1 MLYCVALME
10 TMDQD
15 RKRAAMQKNQ
25 TLPSGTMAVACLLS
39 LSGGFLD
46 AYSFFNRG
54 GVFANAQTGN
64 IVMLG
69 ACLVGG
75 QNEVFLKYLIPI
87 IAFLLG
93 IFLAV
98 VIETTLNKLNIRFV
112 RRSVLLLE
120 AAILVFVAFLPEG
133 RENNV
138 LANTLVSFIC
148 AAQMETFKSF
158 RGEPIATTMSTGNLR
173 KFAEN
178 FYLGF
183 IKKEFR
189 HHKTAVQ
196 YLVVL
201 LMFTAGAALGAVAS
215 GLFSVLSALI
225 PAGLLLCAAGHITV
239 AKRAG

>member
-1 MLYCVALME
+1 
-10 TMDQD
+10 
-15 RKRAAMQKNQ
+15 
-25 TLPSGTMAVACLLS
+25 MAVACLLS

-69 ACLVGG
+69 ACLVNG

-87 IAFLLG
+87 AAFLLG
-93 IFLAV
+93 IFLSV
-98 VIETTLNKLNIRFV
+98 VIETTLNRLNIRFV
-112 RRSVLLLE
+112 RRSILLLE
-120 AAILVFVAFLPEG
+120 AAILVFVAFLPVG

-183 IKKEFR
+183 IKKELR
-189 HHKTAVQ
+189 HHKVAVQ
-196 YLVVL
+196 YLVVI
-201 LMFTAGAALGAVAS
+201 LMFTTGAALGTVAS
-215 GLFSVLSALI
+215 DLFSVASALI

-239 AKRAG
+239 AKRVG